1 MELHHGGGVGL
12 ATNFQ
17 NSDHRLAHHNVPLH
31 SWLLGR
37 GHILV
42 MLESWLDETG
52 RYVLR
57 GCMGLELKANVCTLR
72 AAHETDA

>member
-1 MELHHGGGVGL
+1 MELHHGGVGL

-17 NSDHRLAHHNVPLH
+17 NSDHRLAHHGVPLL

-42 MLESWLDETG
+42 MLESWLET
-52 RYVLR
+52 VLR
-57 GCMGLELKANVCTLR
+57 GCMGLKAKVCTLR

>member
-1 MELHHGGGVGL
+1 MELHHGGVGL

-17 NSDHRLAHHNVPLH
+17 NSDHRLAHHGVPLH

-37 GHILV
+37 GQILV

-57 GCMGLELKANVCTLR
+57 GCVGLKAKVCTLR
-72 AAHETDA
+72 AAHDTGA

>member
-17 NSDHRLAHHNVPLH
+17 NSDHQLAHHGVPLH

-57 GCMGLELKANVCTLR
+57 GCMGLKAKVCTLR

>member
-12 ATNFQ
+12 AKNFQ
-17 NSDHRLAHHNVPLH
+17 NSDHRLAHHGVPLH

-42 MLESWLDETG
+42 MLESWLETG
-52 RYVLR
+52 GYVLR
-57 GCMGLELKANVCTLR
+57 GCMGLKAKVCTLR